1 MLSPKEQV
9 KNLLILHLGLLAGQ
23 VLILGILS
31 IFVVNTLTFNI
42 NKDHQLL
49 YVIGI
54 IAVIGGLLVG
64 SILFNQFKKKITS
77 DLSLSQKLEQY
88 KSAFIIRN
96 ALFEMGGMINIIFF
110 AFIESNILFLAGA
123 ILIILIFFANI
134 PNPNSIISHLSLT
147 RSEGDQLI

>member
-23 VLILGILS
+23 VLILGMLS
-31 IFVVNTLTFNI
+31 IFVVNTLTFSV
-42 NKDHQLL
+42 NKNNQLL

-54 IAVIGGLLVG
+54 AAVIGGLLVG
-64 SILFNQFKKKITS
+64 SLVFNHFRKKIS
-77 DLSLSQKLEQY
+77 SELSLFQKLEQY

-96 ALFEMGGMINIIFF
+96 ALFEMGGIINIIFF
-110 AFIESNILFLAGA
+110 AFIESNILFLSGA

>member
-31 IFVVNTLTFNI
+31 IFVVNTLTYNI
-42 NKDHQLL
+42 NKDHELL

-64 SILFNQFKKKITS
+64 SIVFNQFRKKITS

-96 ALFEMGGMINIIFF
+96 ALFEMSGMINIIFF